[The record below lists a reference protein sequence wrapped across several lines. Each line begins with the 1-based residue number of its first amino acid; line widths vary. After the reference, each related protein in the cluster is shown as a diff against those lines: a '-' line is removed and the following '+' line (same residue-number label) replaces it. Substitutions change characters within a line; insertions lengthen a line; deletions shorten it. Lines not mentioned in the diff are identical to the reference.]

1 MGFPAR
7 RPSDPSR
14 HAAPAAWARTPCHPA
29 GTVRELRPADPEQA
43 ERPGV
48 LLLLLGLFAASGAAA
63 LIYEVV
69 WFHLLRFTI
78 GSSTLSLG
86 ILLASFMGGLC
97 LGSLWYHRAVAARRH
112 PLKVYALLE
121 VGVGLCGVAIP
132 LVLPLVTHM
141 YVASAGSA
149 VGDIAWR
156 AALCAV
162 LLVPPTILMGA
173 TLPAMSRWMRLT
185 ATGYSRLGFFYSANM
200 VGAVIGAAAAGFY
213 LVRTFDVY
221 VATAA
226 AVILNFVIAAAGSAL
241 ARRHPHAPAERVE
254 DTHGGWSL
262 STVQVVIGLSGLTAL
277 GAQVVWTRMLSLLLG
292 GTVYVFSVILA
303 VFLVGLAAGG
313 AVGSACCRTS
323 ANPARLLAACQAM
336 LIPAIPYA
344 AYAITSMVP
353 DLHVSGATD
362 DWFRRS
368 MDDVLRVAAA
378 IAPATLCWGASF
390 PLAVA
395 AAGHRERDPGKLV
408 GRLYA
413 ANTIG
418 AIVGALAFSVAI
430 VALVGTR
437 QAQWI
442 LTVCAGLAAWL
453 MLRATAAVPEPGTA
467 SPRRARPRTVGGIV
481 AAATVLALS
490 GIAGW
495 LIPESH
501 PGLIAYGRQVHRW
514 NEPAEYLHVREG
526 RYASVAISRTKEDG
540 YRNFHING
548 KIEASTWPE
557 DLRLQR
563 MLGHLPALL
572 HPDPK
577 SVLIIGF
584 GAGVTA
590 GTFSLYPGIER
601 IVIVEI
607 EPEVLAASGRY
618 FRDENYDV
626 LNDPRTTVI
635 HDDGR
640 HYLTT
645 TRDTFDLITTDP
657 IHPWTK
663 GASALYTKE
672 FFTLSK
678 AHLNPG
684 GLISQW
690 VPLYETSPE
699 AVKSQVGTFLDVF
712 PHGSIWNSEV
722 DLKGY
727 DVTLLGHVVPLTID
741 AGALRH
747 RLDAL
752 ENVRRSLSDVRID
765 SAADLLRAF
774 AGLRRDVEAWLAD
787 YQPNL
792 DRDLRLEYLAGE
804 ALNRHDEVAIYNDM
818 TAELAYPDDV
828 FRVDP
833 VTEHL
838 LRRTFRER
846 YGTPERAHVDRRM
859 PQ

>member
-1 MGFPAR
+1 LG
-7 RPSDPSR
+7 D
-14 HAAPAAWARTPCHPA
+14 AAPPAWPRTPRKLS
-29 GTVRELRPADPEQA
+29 GTVRELHPAKPEPSQ
-43 ERPGV
+43 RRGV
-48 LLLLLGLFAASGAAA
+48 LLVLLGLFAASGAAA

-69 WFHLLRFTI
+69 WFHLLRFAI

-86 ILLASFMGGLC
+86 ILLSSFMGGLC
-97 LGSLWYHRAVAARRH
+97 IGSLWYHRAVAVRRH

-121 VGVGLCGVAIP
+121 VGIGLCGVAIP
-132 LVLPLVTHM
+132 LVLPLVTHV
-141 YVASAGSA
+141 YVASAGSGA
-149 VGDIAWR
+149 RDIALR
-156 AALCAV
+156 GLVSAG
-162 LLVPPTILMGA
+162 LLLPPTVLMGA
-173 TLPAMSRWMRLT
+173 TLPAMSRWMTLT
-185 ATGYSRLGFFYSANM
+185 ATGYSRLGFFYTANIL
-200 VGAVIGAAAAGFY
+200 GAVIGTAAAGFY
-213 LVRTFDVY
+213 LLRSFDVY

-226 AVILNFVIAAAGSAL
+226 AVTLNLVIAAVGYAL
-241 ARRHPHAPAERVE
+241 ARRYPHTPEVPVTK
-254 DTHGGWSL
+254 DNGGWSA
-262 STVQVVIGLSGLTAL
+262 SSVHIVIGLSGLTGL

-303 VFLVGLAAGG
+303 VFLIGLAAGS
-313 AVGSACCRTS
+313 AVGSSRCRTS
-323 ANPARLLAACQAM
+323 PNPARLLMRCQAM
-336 LIPAIPYA
+336 LIVAIPYA
-344 AYAITSMVP
+344 AYAITSILP
-353 DLHVSGATD
+353 ELRFFGPTN
-362 DWFRRS
+362 DWFMRGVN
-368 MDDVLRVAAA
+368 DVLRVAVA
-378 IAPATLCWGASF
+378 IVPATFLWGASF

-395 AAGHRERDPGKLV
+395 AAGRREHDPGRLV
-408 GRLYA
+408 GQLYA

-418 AIVGALAFSVAI
+418 AILGALAFSVAI
-430 VALVGTR
+430 IALVGTR

-442 LTVCAGLAAWL
+442 LTMCAGLATWL
-453 MLRATAAVPEPGTA
+453 MLKASASPLPEPGAA
-467 SPRRARPRTVGGIV
+467 SPRTARRRTLGG
-481 AAATVLALS
+481 AAAAIVILVVS

-501 PGLIAYGRQVHRW
+501 PGMIAYGRQVHRW
-514 NEPAEYLHVREG
+514 NEPAEYLHTREG
-526 RYASVAISRTKEDG
+526 RYASIAISKTREDG

-548 KIEASTWPE
+548 KTEASTWPE

-626 LNDPRTTVI
+626 LNDPRTSVI
-635 HDDGR
+635 NDDGR
-640 HYLTT
+640 HYLATT
-645 TRDTFDLITTDP
+645 HETFDLITTDP

-663 GASALYTKE
+663 GSAALYTRE
-672 FFTLSK
+672 FFELSK

-684 GLISQW
+684 GFISQW

-722 DLKGY
+722 ELKGY
-727 DVTLLGHVVPLTID
+727 DVTLLGHLEPLIID
-741 AGALRH
+741 AEQLRQ
-747 RLDAL
+747 RLDVL
-752 ENVRRSLSDVRID
+752 GKVRRSLSGVRIG
-765 SAADLLRAF
+765 SPSDLLRAF
-774 AGLRRDVEAWLAD
+774 AGRREDVAAWLAD
-787 YQPNL
+787 FQPNL

-804 ALNRHDEVAIYNDM
+804 ALNRYDEVAIYDDM
-818 TAELAYPDDV
+818 TADLAYPDDL
-828 FRVDP
+828 FRADP
-833 VTEHL
+833 ATERA

-846 YGTPERAHVDRRM
+846 YGTPERAAVDRRS
-859 PQ
+859 PE

>member
-1 MGFPAR
+1 
-7 RPSDPSR
+7 
-14 HAAPAAWARTPCHPA
+14 
-29 GTVRELRPADPEQA
+29 
-43 ERPGV
+43 
-48 LLLLLGLFAASGAAA
+48 
-63 LIYEVV
+63 
-69 WFHLLRFTI
+69 
-78 GSSTLSLG
+78 
-86 ILLASFMGGLC
+86 MGGLC
-97 LGSLWYHRAVAARRH
+97 LGSWWYHRAVAVRHH

-121 VGVGLCGVAIP
+121 VGIGLCGVAIP
-132 LVLPLVTHM
+132 LVLPLVTHV
-141 YVASAGSA
+141 YVASAGSTA
-149 VGDIAWR
+149 RDIALR
-156 AALCAV
+156 GLVSAV
-162 LLVPPTILMGA
+162 LLLPPTILMGG
-173 TLPAMSRWMRLT
+173 TLPAMSRWMKLT

-200 VGAVIGAAAAGFY
+200 VGAVIGTAVAGFY
-213 LVRTFDVY
+213 LLRNFDVY

-226 AVILNFVIAAAGSAL
+226 AVILNLVIATAGFAL
-241 ARRHPHAPAERVE
+241 ARRYPHTPDERVE
-254 DTHGGWSL
+254 DDGGRWSA
-262 STVQVVIGLSGLTAL
+262 SAVQVVIGLSGLTAL

-303 VFLVGLAAGG
+303 VFLIGLAAGS
-313 AVGSACCRTS
+313 AVGSSRCRTS
-323 ANPARLLAACQAM
+323 PNPARLLMLCQTM
-336 LIPAIPYA
+336 LIAAIPYA
-344 AYAITSMVP
+344 AYAIISVIP
-353 DLHVSGATD
+353 QLHFLGGTD

-368 MDDVLRVAAA
+368 VDDVLRVAVA
-378 IAPATLCWGASF
+378 IVPATFCWGASF

-395 AAGHRERDPGKLV
+395 AAGRREDDPGKLV
-408 GRLYA
+408 GQLYA

-418 AIVGALAFSVAI
+418 AILGALAFSVVI
-430 VALVGTR
+430 IALVGTR

-442 LTVCAGLAAWL
+442 LTLCAGLAAWL
-453 MLRATAAVPEPGTA
+453 MLRATASPLPEPGAT
-467 SPRRARPRTVGGIV
+467 SPRTTRRRTLGGV
-481 AAATVLALS
+481 AAAIVMFAVS
-490 GIAGW
+490 GIAGC

-501 PGLIAYGRQVHRW
+501 PGMIAYGRQVHRW
-514 NEPAEYLHVREG
+514 NEPAEYVHVREG
-526 RYASVAISRTKEDG
+526 RYASIAISTTKEDG

-548 KIEASTWPE
+548 KTEASTWPE

-635 HDDGR
+635 NDDGR
-640 HYLTT
+640 HYLAT

-663 GASALYTKE
+663 GSSALYTRE
-672 FFTLSK
+672 FFELSK

-684 GLISQW
+684 GVISQW

-727 DVTLLGHVVPLTID
+727 DVTLLGHVEPLIID
-741 AGALRH
+741 AEKLQK
-747 RLDAL
+747 RLDVQG
-752 ENVRRSLSDVRID
+752 NVRRSLSEVRID
-765 SAADLLRAF
+765 SASDLLRAF
-774 AGLRRDVEAWLAD
+774 AGRRADVAAWLAD
-787 YQPNL
+787 FQPNL

-818 TAELAYPDDV
+818 TADLAYPDDL
-828 FRVDP
+828 FRADP
-833 VTEHL
+833 ATERV

-846 YGTPERAHVDRRM
+846 YGTPERAPVDRRT
-859 PQ
+859 PE